1 MKRPQTEFD
10 IDCPFRASGS
20 SERVVYN
27 MVYSLNAAGAPKGAL
42 RAGRLNSGLKPTTR
56 SSSSRSRS
64 THTSATAPSS
74 VDSPRIATNDPYVPP
89 LNEST
94 WQSFLKPYKS
104 NYEELAFT
112 VDPSMVT
119 GTIPA
124 ELSGT
129 LLRNGPGLFEI
140 GGKKIPQPF
149 DGDGKVAMF
158 SFPGGGALPF
168 FSTRFVR
175 TKAFVDE
182 QKAGRMLYRGAFS
195 VGNPAGG
202 WFYNPFDLRVKQIAN
217 TGVVRWAKKVLA
229 LYERDLPYELAGP
242 DLKTVG
248 TTDLDGAIDSPY
260 FSAHNRI
267 ITMGDGSKRLVA
279 FSSSE
284 AMLDNEIVVWEF
296 DEAGKQVART
306 AVVLKDAAF
315 GFFHDVAV
323 TENYYVFLENSVRLN
338 LKKFGTEY
346 VFGKACIAECLEHR
360 EDIKSKVHLIP
371 RDGSG
376 QVRTFACPSSMF
388 SFHHVN
394 AYEEN
399 GENGENG
406 TVVLDTCGMLNGF
419 DFSANMETTDVRYY
433 ESDSGRGAYLRLV
446 VDLGT
451 GDVRE
456 HKLMERAIDFPCV
469 PPSVVGKKH
478 GVAFVY
484 GSAADD
490 KRLWGPPQVVAK
502 VTFVD
507 DTTIEQTVFNPG
519 ENRWCQEPIYVP
531 RPGAEAEDDGWVL
544 TIVYDSAADRSELVI
559 LDAKSMGEEATIKL
573 PFAMPPGLHGSWTS
587 ECLGGDA
594 DVRVAYDIRAG
605 VV

>member
-158 SFPGGGALPF
+158 SFPRGGALPF

-229 LYERDLPYELAGP
+229 LYERGDLSLSLPAIRSVGYKQVWQHLSGESSYQEMVDRGIIATRQLAKRQVTWLRSWDGLHNLP
-242 DLKTVG
+242 GSTHDSLHKLLK
-248 TTDLDGAIDSPY
+248 
-260 FSAHNRI
+260 
-267 ITMGDGSKRLVA
+267 
-279 FSSSE
+279 
-284 AMLDNEIVVWEF
+284 IVV
-296 DEAGKQVART
+296 
-306 AVVLKDAAF
+306 
-315 GFFHDVAV
+315 
-323 TENYYVFLENSVRLN
+323 S
-338 LKKFGTEY
+338 
-346 VFGKACIAECLEHR
+346 
-360 EDIKSKVHLIP
+360 
-371 RDGSG
+371 
-376 QVRTFACPSSMF
+376 
-388 SFHHVN
+388 
-394 AYEEN
+394 
-399 GENGENG
+399 
-406 TVVLDTCGMLNGF
+406 
-419 DFSANMETTDVRYY
+419 
-433 ESDSGRGAYLRLV
+433 
-446 VDLGT
+446 
-451 GDVRE
+451 
-456 HKLMERAIDFPCV
+456 
-469 PPSVVGKKH
+469 
-478 GVAFVY
+478 
-484 GSAADD
+484 
-490 KRLWGPPQVVAK
+490 
-502 VTFVD
+502 
-507 DTTIEQTVFNPG
+507 
-519 ENRWCQEPIYVP
+519 
-531 RPGAEAEDDGWVL
+531 
-544 TIVYDSAADRSELVI
+544 
-559 LDAKSMGEEATIKL
+559 ATI
-573 PFAMPPGLHGSWTS
+573 
-587 ECLGGDA
+587 
-594 DVRVAYDIRAG
+594 
-605 VV
+605 